1 MLVSPV
7 FTTHTLRPE
16 SGTERCEQAV
26 AALPGKY
33 DIVINIQ
40 GDEPLIEPETIDD
53 VVRALQDSPDAVYST
68 AATPMAHEEVPLRQR
83 VKVVTDTQGYA
94 VYFSR
99 GVLPHN
105 KDGAVR

>member
-33 DIVINIQ
+33 DIVKI
-40 GDEPLIEPETIDD
+40 G
-53 VVRALQDSPDAVYST
+53 RASCR
-68 AATPMAHEEVPLRQR
+68 ER
-83 VKVVTDTQGYA
+83 V
-94 VYFSR
+94 
-99 GVLPHN
+99 
-105 KDGAVR
+105 